1 MLATEVSTESTPDAY
16 RDPDSYRPCEHPAY
30 TNAEESSLQVAVQSS
45 STRERKVRIFAAAV
59 EKIAMLVGVRVRSE
73 QALLYEASH
82 DNCHV
87 SSACRPGGGS
97 DTMDLLG

>member
-59 EKIAMLVGVRVRSE
+59 EKIAMLVGVRSE